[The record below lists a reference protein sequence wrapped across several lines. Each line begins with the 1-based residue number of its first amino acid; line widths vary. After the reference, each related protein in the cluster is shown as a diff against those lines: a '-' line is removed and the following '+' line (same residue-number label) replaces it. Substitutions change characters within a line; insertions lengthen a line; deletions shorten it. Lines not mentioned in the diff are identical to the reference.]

1 MLPNGIEWNEG
12 FFRIITGVCMIN
24 RLKGVL
30 ILSLSVLAL
39 NTNATSVYESKDALI
54 FKSHDLAE
62 TIITLISS
70 QQKRVCA
77 EKLAQ
82 ASFQL
87 ETAADWI
94 RDDQY
99 SAAKKD
105 VDGAIDALHYA
116 ELTTCNRYIQIAHSK
131 LEAQKIKHAL

>member
-1 MLPNGIEWNEG
+1 
-12 FFRIITGVCMIN
+12 MIN

-105 VDGAIDALHYA
+105 VDGAIEALHYA